1 RRGRRRS
8 SVTGGILVVGDVI
21 NDVLVRPLAEITPDS
36 DTPSQ
41 IVRRPGGSAANLAC
55 WLGSLG
61 ADVTFVGRVGRDD
74 HALHADYLAQ
84 FGVKPL
90 LALDPEAETGTIV
103 IVVDTAGRR
112 TMLTDRAA
120 NLNLTA
126 DDIPTDVLAGARLL
140 HISGY
145 SLFEPGTRAA
155 MLELMHR
162 ARTRGLPISVDPSSV
177 ACLRDVGAGQFLEWT
192 QGVALAFPNR
202 DEALFL
208 AGTDDPNTAADRL
221 AEHYGMAVVTLD
233 GDGAVLGR
241 PGSRP
246 LHIATDRIAAVDSTG
261 AGDSFCAGFLDAWLR
276 GADEVTAVEA
286 GAALARTAVSRMGA
300 RPVAPAS
307 GGKDIAP
314 WGALAS
320 RTGPA
325 GGPR

>member
-1 RRGRRRS
+1 MTGR
-8 SVTGGILVVGDVI
+8 VLVVGDVI

-74 HALHADYLAQ
+74 HALHTGYLAQ

-90 LALDPEAETGTIV
+90 LAVDPEAETGTIV
-103 IVVDTAGRR
+103 IVVDAAGRR

-120 NLNLTA
+120 NLTLTA
-126 DDIPTDVLAGARLL
+126 DDIPADVLAGARLL

-145 SLFEPGTRAA
+145 SLFEPGTRTA

-162 ARTRGLPISVDPSSV
+162 ARRRGLPISVDPSSV
-177 ACLRDVGAGQFLEWT
+177 AWLREVGAVRFLEWT
-192 QGVALAFPNR
+192 RGAALAFPNR

-208 AGTDDPNTAADRL
+208 AGAADPETAADRL
-221 AEHYGMAVVTLD
+221 AEHYGTAVVTLD
-233 GDGAVLGR
+233 GDGVVLGR
-241 PGSRP
+241 AGRRP
-246 LHIATDRIAAVDSTG
+246 VRIATDRIDAVDSTG
-261 AGDSFCAGFLDAWLR
+261 AGDSFCAGFLEAWLR
-276 GADEVTAVEA
+276 GAGELAAVEA
-286 GAALARTAVSRMGA
+286 GSALARTAVSRMGA
-300 RPVAPAS
+300 RPVAPA
-307 GGKDIAP
+307 GGKDVAP
-314 WGALAS
+314 RDAVAG

-325 GGPR
+325 EGPR